1 MTDVLAE
8 IELLC
13 GNARAQGDALIEGQ
27 NREFAVHA
35 RWLQELRTMHT
46 RMGQFL
52 DAEEARFARWLPRE
66 TQQVPRESMPRVVAH
81 PRKPE
86 QATG

>member
-1 MTDVLAE
+1 MTDLLAE

-13 GNARAQGDALIEGQ
+13 GNARAQGDSLIEGQ

-35 RWLQELRTMHT
+35 RWLQDLRAMHA

-52 DAEEARFARWLPRE
+52 DAEESRFSRWLPRE
-66 TQQVPRESMPRVVAH
+66 TLRDAGPRVVAQT
-81 PRKPE
+81 RKPE